1 MTSTIA
7 KKKTALNR
15 QGMKGIGQEL
25 FANFLMLSILLIS
38 AGTFFWVNAW
48 LYVGLKIFLLIIY
61 TATLLKINP
70 DLLNARGKYVK
81 KDTKTF
87 DKIFFAIGRPL
98 IFMIMIIAGLD
109 IVRYQWSSM
118 PFGIS
123 IVGVV
128 FFLTAFLLMLWG
140 LAVNANYETSIRIQN
155 DRDHQVCDWGPYR
168 IVRHPGYVGLI
179 VEFLSTPVVLGSWWA
194 LIPGSALAFLVVVR
208 TAKEDRML
216 HDELQGY
223 EQYAKRVGYR
233 LMPGIW

>member
-1 MTSTIA
+1 MSVINS
-7 KKKTALNR
+7 KKKIPLNR
-15 QGMKGIGQEL
+15 QGMKGIGQDFFVNL
-25 FANFLMLSILLIS
+25 LMLSILLIS
-38 AGTFFWVNAW
+38 AGTFFWINAW
-48 LYVGLKIFLLIIY
+48 LFTGLKIIFLIIY

-70 DLLNARGKYVK
+70 DLLDARGKYVK

-98 IFMIMIIAGLD
+98 LFMIMIIAGLD

-123 IVGVV
+123 MVGVV
-128 FFLTAFLLMLWG
+128 FFLVAFLLMLWG
-140 LAVNANYETSIRIQN
+140 MSVNANYETSIRIQN
-155 DRDHQVCDWGPYR
+155 DRDHQVCDKGPYR

-179 VEFLSTPVVLGSWWA
+179 VEFLSTPIVLGSWWA
-194 LIPGSALAFLVVVR
+194 LIPGSALAILVVVR

-223 EQYAKRVGYR
+223 AQYAKRVGYR
-233 LMPGIW
+233 LVPGIW